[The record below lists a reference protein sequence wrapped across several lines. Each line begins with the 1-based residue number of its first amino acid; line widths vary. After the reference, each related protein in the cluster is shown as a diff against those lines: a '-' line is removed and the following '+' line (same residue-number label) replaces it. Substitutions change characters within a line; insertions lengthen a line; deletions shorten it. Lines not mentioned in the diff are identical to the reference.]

1 MPITNRFGKPIWRPG
16 ESTPAMVQR
25 SLDEALADPG
35 PDASRQGAVRPEA
48 ILHPP
53 LYIDSIGRE
62 RGVSFIRR
70 GLEVE
75 YRISMEDEGAESR
88 NLQEPEQ
95 HTQRRQYLS
104 PLGDLSRRPNFLE
117 ASSGSTTRASGS
129 AHHRS
134 TRPTMPIPRA
144 PTPRPQLARSRQ
156 YQRPPPPPYGTA
168 GPEGPTRQPFSPY
181 RGNQTHSPA
190 PTPDPREPRSPLP
203 PPRFSP
209 RLSST
214 RSSGEVTRRGSTPRG
229 TARPPPY
236 S

>member
-1 MPITNRFGKPIWRPG
+1 MPITNRFGNPIWHPG

-88 NLQEPEQ
+88 NLQEPEK
-95 HTQRRQYLS
+95 HTQRRQYRS

-117 ASSGSTTRASGS
+117 ASNGSTTRASGS
-129 AHHRS
+129 AHHRT

-144 PTPRPQLARSRQ
+144 PTPRPQLARSRP
-156 YQRPPPPPYGTA
+156 YGGSPLHLTARRVLKVLLVSHFLHTGETRLILRPPLQIL
-168 GPEGPTRQPFSPY
+168 E
-181 RGNQTHSPA
+181 SPA
-190 PTPDPREPRSPLP
+190 VHCPRPGSVLDFPAR
-203 PPRFSP
+203 
-209 RLSST
+209 
-214 RSSGEVTRRGSTPRG
+214 GRR
-229 TARPPPY
+229 AR
-236 S
+236 